1 MFQDGLAFPSVKVE
15 IEFLSPVH
23 YGDRVTVSVRVLKV
37 GSSSIQL
44 QYEAS
49 VDGRPVFKARQVTVA
64 VEMESF
70 KSTPLPD
77 WLRERFLA
85 AVESP

>member
-1 MFQDGLAFPSVKVE
+1 VFQDGLAFPSVKVE

-23 YGDRVTVSVRVLKV
+23 YGDRVTVGVQVLKV
-37 GSSSIQL
+37 GRSSLEL

-49 VDGRPVFKARQVTVA
+49 VEGRAVFRARQVTVA
-64 VEMESF
+64 VEMDSF
-70 KSTPLPD
+70 KSTPLPE

-85 AVESP
+85 AVEPT